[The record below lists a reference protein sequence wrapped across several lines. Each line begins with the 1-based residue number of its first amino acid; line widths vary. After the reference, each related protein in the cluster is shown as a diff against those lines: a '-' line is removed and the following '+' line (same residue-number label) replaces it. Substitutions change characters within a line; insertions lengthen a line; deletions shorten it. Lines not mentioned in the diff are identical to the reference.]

1 METKKRKIDK
11 YFYRTFFGLLSVVA
25 FQNLIVFS
33 VNLAD
38 SIMIGSYNETAMS
51 GVSLANQIQFLLQ
64 MLISGAASGLSA
76 IASQYWGKR
85 ETEPI
90 KRVFAASLWA
100 AFVMAFVLVRLLCR
114 TVIIPYPG
122 AFVKE

>member
-76 IASQYWGKR
+76 IASQY
-85 ETEPI
+85 
-90 KRVFAASLWA
+90 
-100 AFVMAFVLVRLLCR
+100 
-114 TVIIPYPG
+114 
-122 AFVKE
+122 